1 MNAPLIK
8 VTSPSF
14 CKNDLLTRDLA
25 SRPFRVVLNT
35 KGDRLHGRSLYDF
48 LADADGAIIG
58 LEKIDD
64 PLLAACPRLQ
74 IISKFGVGL
83 DNVDREAC
91 RARGVTMGWTPGVNR
106 RSVAEMT
113 VGLMI
118 GLCRNLFVTSQ
129 KLRLGEWDK
138 NGGRQLSS
146 LRVGIIGLGNVGQ
159 ELARLLKPFE
169 CRISANDIVDREVF
183 CREEGITQTTKEEI
197 FCSADIVSLH
207 VPLVDETRCLINAET
222 LDLMKPD
229 AFLINTSR
237 GGVVDQEALKMALQT
252 QRIAG
257 AAIDVYEQEPP
268 TDRDLLELPNLV
280 CTPHIAGNAWE
291 AVVAMGRSAV
301 QHLDAY
307 FNGAAVPNVIT
318 PTEFDVLYLRKT
330 A

>member
-1 MNAPLIK
+1 MKTPLIK

-14 CKNDLLTRDLA
+14 CKNEVLTRELA
-25 SRPFRVVLNT
+25 ARPFQVVLNA
-35 KGDRLHGRSLYDF
+35 KGHRLQGQSLHDF

-58 LEKIDD
+58 LEKIDE

-74 IISKFGVGL
+74 IVSKYGVGL
-83 DNVDREAC
+83 DNVDQDAC
-91 RARGVTMGWTPGVNR
+91 RNRGIAVGWTPGVNR

-118 GLCRNLFVTSQ
+118 GLSRNLFATSQ

-138 NGGRQLSS
+138 NGGRQLSN
-146 LRVGIIGLGNVGQ
+146 LKIGIIGLGNVGQ
-159 ELARLLKPFE
+159 ELVRLLRPFDPTLW
-169 CRISANDIVDREVF
+169 ANDIADREVF
-183 CREEGITQTTKEEI
+183 CCDEGVTLTTKEEI
-197 FCSADIVSLH
+197 FSSADIVTLH
-207 VPLVDETRCLINAET
+207 VPLTGETRYLVNSTT

-237 GGVVDQEALKMALQT
+237 GAVVDQEALKLALQT

-268 TDRDLLELPNLV
+268 SDHDLLDLPNLV

-291 AVVAMGRSAV
+291 AVVAMGRSSI
-301 QHLDAY
+301 QHLDAF
-307 FNGAAVPNVIT
+307 FNSGVLPNIIA
-318 PTEFDVLYLRKT
+318 PAEFEVLYYRKT